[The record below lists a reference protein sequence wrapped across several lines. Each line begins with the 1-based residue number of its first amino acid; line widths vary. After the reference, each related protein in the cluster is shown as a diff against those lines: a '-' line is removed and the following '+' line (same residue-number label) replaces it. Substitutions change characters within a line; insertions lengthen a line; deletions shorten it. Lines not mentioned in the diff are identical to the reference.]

1 MKDTVFVPRMGYVVL
16 RFKADNEG
24 LWFFHCHILMH
35 QAVGMAMAFQVGGDE
50 YGISGYK
57 ESSKTLCQRSRR

>member
-1 MKDTVFVPRMGYVVL
+1 MNTLNPVKKDTIYIPRMGYVVL

-35 QAVGMAMAFQVGGDE
+35 HAAGMAMAFQVGGNE
-50 YGISGYK
+50 HGF
-57 ESSKTLCQRSRR
+57 L